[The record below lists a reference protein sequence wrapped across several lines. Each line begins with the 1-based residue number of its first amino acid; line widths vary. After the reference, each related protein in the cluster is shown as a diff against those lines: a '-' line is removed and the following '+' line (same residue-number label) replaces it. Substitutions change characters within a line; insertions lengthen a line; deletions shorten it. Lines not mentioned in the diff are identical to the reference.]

1 MGGNP
6 LKFRFIK
13 TALIWAV
20 FHFVLTILC
29 MFLCMGSSSEQ
40 FDNPDYSPSPLVK
53 PIGIFAK
60 ILMQPFYSLWT
71 PWMSRNMPDIVENL
85 FFFGNSI
92 LWGLGIATGVRIWTA
107 RRNLHNQPNA

>member
-20 FHFVLTILC
+20 VHFVLTILC
-29 MFLCMGSSSEQ
+29 MFLCMGSWSEQ

-53 PIGIFAK
+53 PIGMLTE
-60 ILMQPFYSLWT
+60 ILMQPGFSLWT
-71 PWMSRNMPDIVENL
+71 SWMNRNLPDIVEWFVFL
-85 FFFGNSI
+85 GNSF
-92 LWGLGIATGVRIWTA
+92 LWGVVIATGIRIWTGF
-107 RRNLHNQPNA
+107 RKERKPSGM